1 MYMKFFWL
9 LRSLLQPYFV
19 FFSILSVQPGF
30 YYTHAA
36 KQHNHNLTL
45 EVSLARSQQLRNL
58 IDHVI
63 DPVRQC
69 NLGRNCFSQLGDVL
83 NNIYETLSWSCSIC
97 TFISTPGSNPFL
109 VPITINSDF
118 SHSRSTF
125 LTKLRGEI
133 LQIFIYKY
141 LQIET
146 RAMHFSVVC
155 IKKHQSF
162 ISSCF
167 FFCGTP

>member
-1 MYMKFFWL
+1 MYMMFFWL

-19 FFSILSVQPGF
+19 FFFNPFSSARLLLYSCRQTTQPQPNTGSIVSKIL
-30 YYTHAA
+30 AA
-36 KQHNHNLTL
+36 KKP
-45 EVSLARSQQLRNL
+45 
-58 IDHVI
+58 VI

-97 TFISTPGSNPFL
+97 IFISTPWSNPFL

-118 SHSRSTF
+118 SHSRSTC

-141 LQIET
+141 LQI
-146 RAMHFSVVC
+146 
-155 IKKHQSF
+155 
-162 ISSCF
+162 
-167 FFCGTP
+167 